1 MALPA
6 VEGYSELEEI
16 GAGGFATVY
25 RARQVRLDRQVA
37 LKVLR
42 AKDLDEATVRRFE
55 RECHAMG
62 DLSWHPN
69 VVGVFDSGVNAE
81 GHPWLAMEY
90 MSRGSIA
97 DRMRKSGP
105 LAWSEVVDIGVQVA
119 GALGAV
125 HAAGRIHRDVKPENL
140 LVGPFGEVKLAD
152 FGIAV
157 VSDATSATAA
167 QFTPGFVSTEVLQGK
182 SPDERSDVYSLG
194 ATLHAL
200 IAGHS
205 PFATVKGE
213 PVAALLMRAIQGERP
228 RLEDVPDDLA
238 DLIVSCLDTE
248 PDQRPQT
255 AAALGLALQGIQ
267 RAHGL
272 PVTVL
277 RITAESDADTSAAEA
292 VDPSATVVGAVPST
306 GGDASSTI
314 VGSLPSTGEDAS
326 STIVGR
332 VPTGPPVSPPP
343 PPPQAPR
350 PAPPPPQRPPPP
362 VAPAATAA
370 PNKGRTVALAVG
382 GGAVALVAVIA
393 AVVVLGGG
401 DESGSGGTTTSSS
414 VPATVVESE
423 AEVVAT
429 IEVGAGP
436 RDLAVSPNAR
446 DVWVAN
452 GIDGTVS
459 RIAVSSDEVL
469 ATVDVGAGPADIA
482 VTEDLTWVANLDG
495 GNLTAIRV
503 ASNEVAATVPVD
515 GDPAD
520 VLAIE
525 DFVWAST
532 STPSALQEIDI
543 SDLQNPLPLRTA
555 RIGGLTSGMTSGETG
570 FWVGRNDRNSV
581 AKVTYDEFEVT
592 DVDAGAGVF
601 DVAADATRVYVSNS
615 TDGTVTIIEEATGE
629 VEATVDVGE
638 TALGLA
644 LAEDGVWVVSGATTV
659 SRIEDLEV
667 VETVEAGV
675 GLLDVVSIGNDLWLS
690 DEVSD
695 EVLRLRLGGR

>member
-1 MALPA
+1 M
-6 VEGYSELEEI
+6 
-16 GAGGFATVY
+16 
-25 RARQVRLDRQVA
+25 
-37 LKVLR
+37 
-42 AKDLDEATVRRFE
+42 
-55 RECHAMG
+55 
-62 DLSWHPN
+62 
-69 VVGVFDSGVNAE
+69 
-81 GHPWLAMEY
+81 
-90 MSRGSIA
+90 
-97 DRMRKSGP
+97 
-105 LAWSEVVDIGVQVA
+105 
-119 GALGAV
+119 
-125 HAAGRIHRDVKPENL
+125 
-140 LVGPFGEVKLAD
+140 
-152 FGIAV
+152 
-157 VSDATSATAA
+157 
-167 QFTPGFVSTEVLQGK
+167 
-182 SPDERSDVYSLG
+182 
-194 ATLHAL
+194 
-200 IAGHS
+200 
-205 PFATVKGE
+205 
-213 PVAALLMRAIQGERP
+213 
-228 RLEDVPDDLA
+228 
-238 DLIVSCLDTE
+238 
-248 PDQRPQT
+248 
-255 AAALGLALQGIQ
+255 
-267 RAHGL
+267 
-272 PVTVL
+272 
-277 RITAESDADTSAAEA
+277 
-292 VDPSATVVGAVPST
+292 
-306 GGDASSTI
+306 
-314 VGSLPSTGEDAS
+314 
-326 STIVGR
+326 
-332 VPTGPPVSPPP
+332 
-343 PPPQAPR
+343 
-350 PAPPPPQRPPPP
+350 
-362 VAPAATAA
+362 APAATAA